1 MQTGGMART
10 HLASTSLSSS
20 SSASRAWGPARQRDS
35 DVDRWLADDP
45 PPPWRRA
52 HPWACVAVLGVAAV
66 VVVLL
71 VVAAAAWMT
80 PPTMITAA
88 APRYDA
94 DGAVGAVGLLLTG
107 TPLDA
112 DLRGASQL
120 AARHS
125 DASGVPL
132 LESAAATTT
141 EAVAAAFE
149 ELWRAG
155 VRVFLTGGD
164 AAQTEAL
171 CRSVRQAGRE
181 ALLVAPAADAASPS
195 CGVGGGLLVVSLAP
209 PPAALLAAEVAAM
222 AQGGLDRLLPVLAEP
237 TQGSA
242 WAAPLV
248 PLLTAAAAQRNVSVA
263 APVYLDAAH
272 PSAPRLQQALAAL
285 PGAAVWL
292 AAGRHLPQLMA
303 KVGSALQGRLVM
315 LHAHPAHLAALLEH
329 PAARAT
335 TEACA
340 ATTVQWAGPSTP
352 DAPAHRRLLVSLSP
366 ADPLAAAL
374 AYHAAALAS
383 QAAAL
388 GGAANLTQLAATL
401 LGEEGGWGAAPAQG
415 HVRPTAAWAARL
427 RLVERP
433 LLGKVVMQDSPWLLE
448 GLSRVEEEEGEAA
461 GSSSSSWRVSS
472 GHAPARLL
480 AREEVWQLA
489 EHAGC
494 GALARV
500 EVKAHDPL
508 THRRVLASWPAHA
521 APDALLVPNASPRGF
536 SVTASCRAH
545 GGREVEVACRGAAAH
560 NESLSCVVAE
570 ASSGRQRREVSNVLF
585 PHGILDLTSPNGKD
599 TDPFIILRKVKGL
612 FKNAD
617 FLPFLAQIGGCLGSV
632 AGCSFCFI
640 FILSRNVS
648 VTPGVCMG
656 PCGVGVSG
664 ACISL
669 FAKGIEYKKGNV
681 EYKMVPETVIC
692 TELFTQGQ
700 LSWESYI
707 ADAAYGT
714 RLAGKDPQA
723 LRGYQLLAGPLVAAM
738 QLSPTLTGL
747 VKTLARPW
755 ISHMEY
761 EEGMA
766 AFDNPLG
773 HLITTL
779 GLPLCSAAA
788 LLHDHFLVVTGLL
801 ALTAA
806 ITRLTRK

>member
-560 NESLSCVVAE
+560 NDSLNCVVA
-570 ASSGRQRREVSNVLF
+570 ASGGGRKRREISNFIGDHGMPIRRYGNSGIKLF
-585 PHGILDLTSPNGKD
+585 Y
-599 TDPFIILRKVKGL
+599 RKITGL
-612 FKNAD
+612 FKHDD
-617 FLPFLAQIGGCLGSV
+617 FRGFVPQLGACLGVTGGCSY
-632 AGCSFCFI
+632 CFI
-640 FILSRNVS
+640 FILMRNVT
-648 VTPGVCMG
+648 VNPGVCMG
-656 PCGVGVSG
+656 ACAVAISASCG
-664 ACISL
+664 SL
-669 FAKGIEYKKGNV
+669 YAKGVQYEM
-681 EYKMVPETVIC
+681 EHTVIC

-714 RLAGKDPQA
+714 RLAAKDPQA

-738 QLSPTLTGL
+738 QLSPALTGL
-747 VKTLARPW
+747 VKALARPW
-755 ISHMEY
+755 ITHMEY

-766 AFDNPLG
+766 AADDPLG
-773 HLITTL
+773 RLITAL
-779 GLPLCSAAA
+779 GLPLCSAAV
-788 LLHDHFLVVTGLL
+788 LLHDHFLAVGSLL
-801 ALTAA
+801 ALTATLA
-806 ITRLTRK
+806 RLTRV